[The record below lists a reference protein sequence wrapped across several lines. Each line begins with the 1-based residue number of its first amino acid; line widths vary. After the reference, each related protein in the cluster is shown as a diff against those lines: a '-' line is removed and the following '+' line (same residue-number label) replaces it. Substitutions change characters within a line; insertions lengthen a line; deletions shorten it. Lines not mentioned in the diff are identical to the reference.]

1 LCGVSCIFPRCF
13 DPFFSDLNPNKQE
26 AEMKIL
32 VINSG
37 SSSIKFQV
45 IDKQTEKML
54 ASGLIERLG
63 MSEGRM
69 KYRCGDRKI
78 VVNRPIADHE
88 TGLELL
94 LETIADPEVGAVS
107 SLDEIGACGHRV
119 VHGGE
124 KFTSSVLID
133 DSVLVGLEEVSDL
146 APLHNPA
153 NIMGIRAAIK
163 KLPGIPNVAVFDTA
177 FHQTMP
183 QVNYM
188 YALPYKLYEQ
198 YGMRRYGFHGTSHQF
213 VAQRTAEILGRPE
226 EELNIITC
234 HLGNGCSVTAIKG
247 GKSIDTSLGYGT
259 FCGLVM
265 GTRSGD
271 VDPAILLDL
280 IEKKG
285 WSIEQVKKMV
295 YKESGL
301 LGLSEISMDMRDIEE
316 EMFAGNE
323 RAKLTFEIFA
333 DRVKKY
339 IGSYAATLGRLD
351 AVVFTAG
358 IGENGWELRE
368 LICDNM
374 EVLGMELDRE
384 ANQVKA
390 VERII
395 STPESR
401 VAVLLVPTNE
411 ELMIARE
418 TARLAV

>member
-1 LCGVSCIFPRCF
+1 
-13 DPFFSDLNPNKQE
+13 
-26 AEMKIL
+26 MKIL

-45 IDKQTEKML
+45 IDRDTEKML
-54 ASGLIERLG
+54 ASGLIERVGL
-63 MSEGRM
+63 SEGRM
-69 KYRCGDRKI
+69 KYRCGDTKI
-78 VVNRPIADHE
+78 VVDKPIPDHE
-88 TGLELL
+88 TGLDLL
-94 LETIADPEVGAVS
+94 LKTIVDPEIGALS

-133 DSVLVGLEEVSDL
+133 DEVLKGLEEVSGL

-163 KLPGIPNVAVFDTA
+163 KLPGVPNVAVFDTA

-188 YALPYKLYEQ
+188 YALPYKLYEE

-213 VAQRTAEILGRPE
+213 VAQRTAEILGKPL

-234 HLGNGCSVTAIKG
+234 HLGNGCSVTAVKG

-280 IEKKG
+280 MENKG

-316 EMFAGNE
+316 KMFAGDA

-339 IGSYAATLGRLD
+339 IGSYAATLGKLD

-374 EVLGMELDRE
+374 DVLGIELNRE
-384 ANQVKA
+384 ANQVKG

-395 STPESR
+395 STSQSR
-401 VAVLLVPTNE
+401 VAVLVVPTNE

-418 TARLAV
+418 TVRLAV

>member
-1 LCGVSCIFPRCF
+1 
-13 DPFFSDLNPNKQE
+13 
-26 AEMKIL
+26 MKIL

-45 IDKQTEKML
+45 IDRDTEKML
-54 ASGLIERLG
+54 ASGLIERVGLAD
-63 MSEGRM
+63 GRM
-69 KYRCGDRKI
+69 KYRCGDTK
-78 VVNRPIADHE
+78 VVVDKTIPDHE
-88 TGLELL
+88 TGLDLL
-94 LETIADPEVGAVS
+94 LQTIVDPEIGALS

-133 DSVLVGLEEVSDL
+133 DEVLKGLEEVSGL

-188 YALPYKLYEQ
+188 YALPYKLYEE

-213 VAQRTAEILGRPE
+213 VAQRTAEILERPL

-234 HLGNGCSVTAIKG
+234 HLGNGCSVTAVKG

-280 IEKKG
+280 MENKG

-316 EMFAGNE
+316 NMFAGNE

-374 EVLGMELDRE
+374 DVLGIELDRE
-384 ANQVKA
+384 ANKVKG
-390 VERII
+390 VEKIV

-401 VAVLLVPTNE
+401 VAVLVVPTNE

-418 TARLAV
+418 TVRLAV

>member
-1 LCGVSCIFPRCF
+1 
-13 DPFFSDLNPNKQE
+13 
-26 AEMKIL
+26 MKIL

-37 SSSIKFQV
+37 SSSIKFQI
-45 IDKQTEKML
+45 IDRDSEEMV
-54 ASGLIERLG
+54 ASGLLERIG
-63 MSEGRM
+63 ISDGRM
-69 KYRCGDRKI
+69 KYKCGEKKI
-78 VVNRPIADHE
+78 VVDKPIPDHE
-88 TGLELL
+88 TGLDMVLT
-94 LETIADPEVGAVS
+94 TIVDPEIGAVK

-133 DSVLVGLEEVSDL
+133 DEVLRGLEEVSDM

-153 NIMGIRAAIK
+153 NIMGIKAAMK

-183 QVNYM
+183 KVNYL
-188 YALPYKLYEQ
+188 YGLPYKLYEE

-213 VAQRTAEILGRPE
+213 VAQRTAEILEKPLE
-226 EELNIITC
+226 DLNIITC
-234 HLGNGCSVTAIKG
+234 HLGNGCSLTAIRG

-259 FCGLVM
+259 FCGVVM

-271 VDPAILLDL
+271 VDPAILFDL
-280 IEKKG
+280 MENKG
-285 WSIEQVKKMV
+285 WTLEQIKTMV

-301 LGLSEISMDMRDIEE
+301 LGISEISMDMRDIEE
-316 EMFAGNE
+316 KMFAGDE

-333 DRVKKY
+333 DRIRKY
-339 IGSYAATLGRLD
+339 IGSYAATLGTLD
-351 AVVFTAG
+351 AIVFTAG

-374 EVLGMELDRE
+374 DVFGIKLDKE
-384 ANQVKA
+384 ANQVKG
-390 VERII
+390 VEQVI
-395 STPESR
+395 SRPDSR
-401 VAVLLVPTNE
+401 VSILVVPTNE

-418 TARLAV
+418 TVRLAL

>member
-1 LCGVSCIFPRCF
+1 
-13 DPFFSDLNPNKQE
+13 
-26 AEMKIL
+26 MKIL

-37 SSSIKFQV
+37 SSSIKFQI
-45 IDKQTEKML
+45 IDQDTEQVV
-54 ASGLIERLG
+54 ASGLLERIG

-69 KYRCGDRKI
+69 KYKSNGSKTVIDK
-78 VVNRPIADHE
+78 PIPDHE
-88 TGLELL
+88 TGLDMVLS
-94 LETIADPEVGAVS
+94 TIVDPEIGAIG
-107 SLDEIGACGHRV
+107 SLKEIGACGHRV

-133 DSVLVGLEEVSDL
+133 DEVLRGLEEVSDM

-153 NIMGIRAAIK
+153 NIMGIKAAMK
-163 KLPGIPNVAVFDTA
+163 KLPGVPNVAVFDTA

-188 YALPYKLYEQ
+188 YGLPYKLYED

-213 VAQRTAEILGRPE
+213 VAQRTAEILGKPI

-234 HLGNGCSVTAIKG
+234 HLGNGCSITAVKG

-271 VDPAILLDL
+271 VDPAILFDL
-280 IEKKG
+280 MENKG
-285 WSIEQVKKMV
+285 WSLEQVKRMV

-301 LGLSEISMDMRDIEE
+301 LGISEISMDMRDIEE
-316 EMFAGNE
+316 KMFAGNE
-323 RAKLTFEIFA
+323 RAKLAFDIFA

-339 IGSYAATLGRLD
+339 IGSYAATLGTLD
-351 AVVFTAG
+351 AIVFTAG

-368 LICDNM
+368 QICDNM
-374 EVLGMELDRE
+374 DVFGIKLDLE
-384 ANQVKA
+384 TNQIKG
-390 VERII
+390 VERVI
-395 STPESR
+395 SAPESK
-401 VAVLLVPTNE
+401 VAVLVVPTNE

-418 TARLAV
+418 TVRLAT

>member
-1 LCGVSCIFPRCF
+1 
-13 DPFFSDLNPNKQE
+13 
-26 AEMKIL
+26 MKIL

-37 SSSIKFQV
+37 SSSIKFQI
-45 IDKQTEKML
+45 IDQDTEQVV
-54 ASGLIERLG
+54 ASGLLERIG

-69 KYRCGDRKI
+69 KYKSNGSKTVIDK
-78 VVNRPIADHE
+78 PIPDHE
-88 TGLELL
+88 TGLDMVLS
-94 LETIADPEVGAVS
+94 TIVDPEIGAIG
-107 SLDEIGACGHRV
+107 SLKEIGACGHRV

-133 DSVLVGLEEVSDL
+133 DEVLRGLEEVSDM

-153 NIMGIRAAIK
+153 NIMGIKAAIK
-163 KLPGIPNVAVFDTA
+163 KLPGVPNVAVFDTA

-188 YALPYKLYEQ
+188 YALPYKLYED

-213 VAQRTAEILGRPE
+213 VAQRTAEILGKPI

-234 HLGNGCSVTAIKG
+234 HLGNGCSITAVKG

-271 VDPAILLDL
+271 VDPAILFDL
-280 IEKKG
+280 MENKG
-285 WSIEQVKKMV
+285 WSLEQVKRMV

-301 LGLSEISMDMRDIEE
+301 LGISEISMDMRDIEE
-316 EMFAGNE
+316 KMFAGNE
-323 RAKLTFEIFA
+323 RAKLAFDIFA

-339 IGSYAATLGRLD
+339 IGSYAATLGTLD
-351 AVVFTAG
+351 AIVFTAG

-368 LICDNM
+368 QICDNM
-374 EVLGMELDRE
+374 DVFGIKLDLE
-384 ANQVKA
+384 TNQIKG
-390 VERII
+390 VERVI
-395 STPESR
+395 SAPESK
-401 VAVLLVPTNE
+401 VAVLVVPTNE

-418 TARLAV
+418 TVRLAT

>member
-1 LCGVSCIFPRCF
+1 
-13 DPFFSDLNPNKQE
+13 
-26 AEMKIL
+26 MKIL

-45 IDKQTEKML
+45 IDRDTEKML
-54 ASGLIERLG
+54 ASGLIERVGLAD
-63 MSEGRM
+63 GRM
-69 KYRCGDRKI
+69 KYRCGDTK
-78 VVNRPIADHE
+78 VVVDKTIPDHE
-88 TGLELL
+88 TGLDLL
-94 LETIADPEVGAVS
+94 LQTIVDPEIGALS

-133 DSVLVGLEEVSDL
+133 DEVLKGLEEVSGL

-188 YALPYKLYEQ
+188 YALPYKLYEE

-213 VAQRTAEILGRPE
+213 VAQRTAEILERPL

-234 HLGNGCSVTAIKG
+234 HLGNGCSVTAVKG

-280 IEKKG
+280 MENKG

-301 LGLSEISMDMRDIEE
+301 LGLSEISMDMRDIENS
-316 EMFAGNE
+316 MFAGNE

-374 EVLGMELDRE
+374 DVLGIELDRE
-384 ANQVKA
+384 ANKVKG
-390 VERII
+390 VEKIV

-401 VAVLLVPTNE
+401 VAVLVVPTNE

>member
-1 LCGVSCIFPRCF
+1 
-13 DPFFSDLNPNKQE
+13 
-26 AEMKIL
+26 MKIL

-45 IDKQTEKML
+45 IDRDTEKML
-54 ASGLIERLG
+54 ASGLIERVGLAD
-63 MSEGRM
+63 GRM
-69 KYRCGDRKI
+69 KYRCGDTKI
-78 VVNRPIADHE
+78 VVDKPIPDHE
-88 TGLELL
+88 TGLDLL
-94 LETIADPEVGAVS
+94 LQTIVDSEIGALS

-133 DSVLVGLEEVSDL
+133 DEVLKGLEEVSGL

-188 YALPYKLYEQ
+188 YALPYKLYEE

-213 VAQRTAEILGRPE
+213 VAQRTAEILERPL

-234 HLGNGCSVTAIKG
+234 HLGNGCSVTAVKG

-280 IEKKG
+280 MENKG

-316 EMFAGNE
+316 KMFAGDA

-339 IGSYAATLGRLD
+339 IGSYAATLGKLD

-374 EVLGMELDRE
+374 DVLGIELDRE
-384 ANQVKA
+384 ANQVKG

-395 STPESR
+395 STSRSR
-401 VAVLLVPTNE
+401 VAVLVVPTNE

>member
-1 LCGVSCIFPRCF
+1 
-13 DPFFSDLNPNKQE
+13 
-26 AEMKIL
+26 MKIL

-37 SSSIKFQV
+37 SSSIKFQI
-45 IDKQTEKML
+45 IDQDTEQVV
-54 ASGLIERLG
+54 ASGLLERIG

-69 KYRCGDRKI
+69 KYKSNGSKTVIDK
-78 VVNRPIADHE
+78 PIPDHE
-88 TGLELL
+88 TGLDMVLSTIIDPKIGAL
-94 LETIADPEVGAVS
+94 KSLE
-107 SLDEIGACGHRV
+107 EIGACGHRV

-133 DSVLVGLEEVSDL
+133 DEVLRGLEEVSDM

-153 NIMGIRAAIK
+153 NIMGIKAAIK
-163 KLPGIPNVAVFDTA
+163 KLPGVPNVAVFDTA

-188 YALPYKLYEQ
+188 YALPYKLYED

-213 VAQRTAEILGRPE
+213 VAQRTAEILGKPI

-234 HLGNGCSVTAIKG
+234 HLGNGCSITAVKG

-271 VDPAILLDL
+271 VDPAILFDL
-280 IEKKG
+280 MENKG
-285 WSIEQVKKMV
+285 WSLEQIKTMV

-316 EMFAGNE
+316 KMFAGNQ
-323 RAKLTFEIFA
+323 RAKLTFDIFA

-339 IGSYAATLGRLD
+339 IGSYAATLGTLD
-351 AVVFTAG
+351 AIVFTAG

-368 LICDNM
+368 QICDNM
-374 EVLGMELDRE
+374 DVFGIKLDLE
-384 ANQVKA
+384 ANQIKG
-390 VERII
+390 VERVI
-395 STPESR
+395 SAPDSE

-418 TARLAV
+418 TVRLAT